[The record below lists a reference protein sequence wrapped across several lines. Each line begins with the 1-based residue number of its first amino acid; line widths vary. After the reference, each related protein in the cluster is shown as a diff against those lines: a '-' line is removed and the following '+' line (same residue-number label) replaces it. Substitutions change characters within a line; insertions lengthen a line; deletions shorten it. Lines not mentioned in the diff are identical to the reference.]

1 MICLAVSTEFWRVTD
16 GRTDRHLCMR
26 TLNIIIKFIYSS
38 TTTMI
43 AMETDR
49 IPRHNSKDE
58 HSHTDLREQAQM
70 QQLTTITENI
80 NINIKLTPATE

>member
-1 MICLAVSTEFWRVTD
+1 
-16 GRTDRHLCMR
+16 
-26 TLNIIIKFIYSS
+26 
-38 TTTMI
+38 MI